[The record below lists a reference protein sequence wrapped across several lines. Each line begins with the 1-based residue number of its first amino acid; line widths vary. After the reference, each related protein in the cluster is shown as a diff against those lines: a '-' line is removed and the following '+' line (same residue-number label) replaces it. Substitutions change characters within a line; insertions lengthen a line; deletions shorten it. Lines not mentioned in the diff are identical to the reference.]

1 MFKHSKITA
10 AILTIALS
18 ACASTPRNYVP
29 VTTQISYPELSTR
42 TTVSIGSDM
51 LRQGT
56 ATVTKGIFLSRENN
70 VNNYL
75 LSKGFYPQ
83 IGEDKKWT
91 YHAFQ
96 VGTGLNGLGGV
107 TLTGGIFGQTM
118 YPQSIL
124 ASKSEQKTCVKD
136 GFIGQ
141 NVCDTE
147 NGFERVTRPVI
158 SENNFQQTLI
168 YSGRVGDRVKIGY
181 RESSGDMARP
191 AFSNEAEYDLSVS
204 NEIAYRGAK
213 IRIIEANNQSIT
225 YEVLSN
231 FNVQ

>member
-1 MFKHSKITA
+1 MA
-10 AILTIALS
+10 AALGG
-18 ACASTPRNYVP
+18 CASTPRNYTAP
-29 VTTQISYPELSTR
+29 TTQISYPDLNTV

-56 ATVTKGIFLSRENN
+56 STETKGIQLSGENN
-70 VNNYL
+70 INNYL

-91 YHAFQ
+91 YHSFQ
-96 VGTGLNGLGGV
+96 VGTGLNGLGGI
-107 TLTGGIFGQTM
+107 TLTGGFFGQVV

-124 ASKSEQKTCVKD
+124 ASKTEQKICAKD
-136 GFIGQ
+136 SMLGQ
-141 NVCDTE
+141 NRCDTE
-147 NGFERVTRPVI
+147 HGFTRVTRPVV
-158 SENNFQQTLI
+158 SESNFQQTLI

-181 RESSGDMARP
+181 RESAGDMARP

-204 NEIAYRGAK
+204 KEVAYRGAK

-225 YEVLSN
+225 YEVISN